1 MKKFLKIFVILVVAG
16 FVILQF
22 FRPDRTNPPIN
33 EAETLEASTKV
44 PPDVQMILAR
54 SCNDCHSSKTV
65 WPWYSNISPASW
77 FLADHI
83 EDGRRHLNFSTWA
96 TYDNKKKLKRLEE
109 TCDLVKAREMPLP
122 SYLWIHRSAKLSD
135 SEIAAIC
142 EWTKAMEAELGG
154 A

>member
-1 MKKFLKIFVILVVAG
+1 MKKFLKIFVIMIAAG
-16 FVILQF
+16 FIILQF

-54 SCNDCHSSKTV
+54 SCNDCHSNKTV

-83 EDGRRHLNFSTWA
+83 DAGRRHLNFSTWA
-96 TYDNKKKLKRLEE
+96 THDNKKKLKRLSE

-142 EWTKAMEAELGG
+142 EWTEKMEVELAGT
-154 A
+154 